1 MAMPT
6 MGADRAT
13 QSETGHSSIE
23 RRGLLAAA
31 WAAVAGFVLKH
42 TTEPLEAGVDGDVVL
57 GASNIAATQTGIFR
71 TATTGTALQVAC
83 TAAGGTA
90 SGLISTGSGYGVV
103 AYKNGSG
110 GGAGVFGQAETPE
123 SSGIYGLGFSANG
136 VQGVSNTASGVFGVS
151 GSGNAVLGQ
160 ISGGSNTI
168 AIYGVNNSTYAGAS
182 PGAGGFGVYGLSAK
196 GHGLVGA
203 TASPGGAAVVGA
215 TNGVA
220 GAWAGAFY
228 GRVIVGG
235 DFLVVGGAKS
245 AAVPHP
251 DGSHRLLYCV
261 ESPESWFEDFGK
273 GQLECGQ
280 ADVAI
285 DPDFAAVADTRD
297 YHVFLTQYDQHND
310 LCVTGLTPAGFRVQA
325 RNAGTDAKFS
335 WRVVARRKDIAAARL
350 APVTIPSEPVLPPV
364 PDVRPP
370 LDGRP
375 PRPMVLR
382 S

>member
-1 MAMPT
+1 MPT
-6 MGADRAT
+6 MEADRGA
-13 QSETGHSSIE
+13 QPETGHSSIK

-31 WAAVAGFVLKH
+31 WAVVAGFVLKH
-42 TTEPLEAGVDGDVVL
+42 TTERLEAGVDGDVVL
-57 GASNIAATQTGIFR
+57 GASNTAATQTGIFR

-83 TAAGGTA
+83 TAVGGTA
-90 SGLISTGSGYGVV
+90 SGLTSTGSGYGVI

-136 VQGVSNTASGVFGVS
+136 VQGVSNTGSGVSGTS
-151 GSGNAVLGQ
+151 GSGNAILGQ

-168 AIYGVNNSTYAGAS
+168 AIYGLNNSTYAGAS

-251 DGSHRLLYCV
+251 DGSHRLLV
-261 ESPESWFEDFGK
+261 
-273 GQLECGQ
+273 L
-280 ADVAI
+280 
-285 DPDFAAVADTRD
+285 
-297 YHVFLTQYDQHND
+297 
-310 LCVTGLTPAGFRVQA
+310 
-325 RNAGTDAKFS
+325 
-335 WRVVARRKDIAAARL
+335 RRKPRELVRGLRQGTTRVRAGPRRHRSRL
-350 APVTIPSEPVLPPV
+350 
-364 PDVRPP
+364 R
-370 LDGRP
+370 GRG
-375 PRPMVLR
+375 
-382 S
+382 